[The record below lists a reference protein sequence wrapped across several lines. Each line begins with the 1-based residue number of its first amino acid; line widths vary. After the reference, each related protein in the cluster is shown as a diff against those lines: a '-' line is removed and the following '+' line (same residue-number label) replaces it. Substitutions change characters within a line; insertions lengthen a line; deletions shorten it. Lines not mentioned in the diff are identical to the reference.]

1 MRRGRGRLEDDEVSR
16 RRDAEHP
23 LAERA
28 FEALLAAG
36 LQLAVGRRR
45 LRAGHDVAGRRLRE
59 AEVLE
64 VPRQRGLRH
73 VDPAALK
80 AVLQLF
86 LRVHGAVADDLQ
98 DLVASPQR
106 GRMTIHVYEYSFI
119 IAARQAF
126 SFVTEATRS
135 TAFGG

>member
-1 MRRGRGRLEDDEVSR
+1 MGRGRRRLEDDEVTR

-23 LAERA
+23 LAERT

-36 LQLAVGRRR
+36 LELAAGRRR
-45 LRAGHDVAGRRLRE
+45 LLARHDVAGRRLRE

-64 VPRQRGLRH
+64 IPRQRGLRD
-73 VDPAALK
+73 VDPAALE

-98 DLVASPQR
+98 DLVAPPQR
-106 GRMTIHVYEYSFI
+106 GRMSIHITEYPFI
-119 IAARQAF
+119 HGVRQAF
-126 SFVTEATRS
+126 SS
-135 TAFGG
+135 